1 MELFTT
7 VNLLII
13 GRKEK
18 EKLHFLMGIFMK
30 ASGIKIWPTDSAF
43 IYIVQELYMK
53 VTGKII
59 FSMVLEFSYGL
70 IKANIKVIIDL
81 ERNMAKEH
89 TLG

>member
-1 MELFTT
+1 
-7 VNLLII
+7 
-13 GRKEK
+13 
-18 EKLHFLMGIFMK
+18 MK

-59 FSMVLEFSYGL
+59 FNMALELSYGL

-81 ERNMAKEH
+81 EKNMAKAH